1 MTDDHTQARLQR
13 IEQRVASL
21 DDTVS
26 ILAMVDDAAA
36 KGRIEETFGGD
47 PSMVIIFRGVQKN
60 LTQEQTAQ
68 ELRTRKLT
76 RADQGDVS
84 RARSLLQE
92 RGFIKPKAPRGHVA
106 REGWAPF
113 GIEKFLR
120 KVLRDAGVT
129 DLA

>member
-1 MTDDHTQARLQR
+1 MTDNITNARLQR
-13 IEQRVASL
+13 IEERVASL

-36 KGRIEETFGGD
+36 RTRIEETFGGD
-47 PSMVIIFRGVQKN
+47 PSMVLVYRGVQRS

-68 ELRTRKLT
+68 ELRARGLP
-76 RADQGDVS
+76 RIQQADVS

-92 RGFIKPKAPRGHVA
+92 RGFIKPKEPRGHAA

-113 GIEKFLR
+113 GIERFLR

-129 DLA
+129 DIA